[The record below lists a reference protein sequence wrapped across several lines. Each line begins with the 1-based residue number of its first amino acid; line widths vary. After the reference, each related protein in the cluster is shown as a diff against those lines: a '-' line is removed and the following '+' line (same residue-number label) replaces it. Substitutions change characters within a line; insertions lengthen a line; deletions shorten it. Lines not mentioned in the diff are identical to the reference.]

1 MRKKAIII
9 SISGIKLNN
18 KEKKL
23 FTNHKPWGVILFRL
37 NIKNYDQLKNLTQ
50 SIKKI
55 TRDRKYPIMI
65 DEEGGTVTRLEKI
78 FKNSI
83 MSQRLFGK
91 LYEKNKRVGINI
103 YKYYNDQICL
113 ILKDLGININT
124 VPILDKLYKNTH
136 KFLRDRIY
144 SNNIKTIKS
153 LSNICIKSY
162 KKNKILTVIKHIPG
176 HGLAKKDSHKT
187 LPIINKTN
195 RFLMKNDF
203 KCFKNTKSYLAMTAH
218 ILFKKIDENYC
229 VTHSQKIIKN
239 LIRKKIGF
247 KGILISDDIGML
259 ALKYGIVENALK
271 ALSAGCNLILYCKG
285 NYKQSLDLL
294 NKLPFIDKFTQKK
307 TSEIYK
313 FLS

>member
-1 MRKKAIII
+1 
-9 SISGIKLNN
+9 
-18 KEKKL
+18 
-23 FTNHKPWGVILFRL
+23 
-37 NIKNYDQLKNLTQ
+37 
-50 SIKKI
+50 
-55 TRDRKYPIMI
+55 MI

-259 ALKYGIVENALK
+259 ALKYGIA
-271 ALSAGCNLILYCKG
+271 
-285 NYKQSLDLL
+285 
-294 NKLPFIDKFTQKK
+294 K
-307 TSEIYK
+307 T
-313 FLS
+313 L

>member
-23 FTNHKPWGVILFRL
+23 FTKHKPWGVILFRR

>member
-1 MRKKAIII
+1 MRRKAIII

-23 FTNHKPWGVILFRL
+23 FLKHKPWGVILFRR
-37 NIKNYDQLKNLTQ
+37 NIKSYDQLKNLIQ

-78 FKNSI
+78 FENSI

-136 KFLRDRIY
+136 MFLRDRIY
-144 SNNIKTIKS
+144 SDNIKTIKC

-176 HGLAKKDSHKT
+176 HGLAKKDSHKA
-187 LPIINKTN
+187 LPIINKSTS
-195 RFLMKNDF
+195 FLMKNDF
-203 KCFKNTKSYLAMTAH
+203 KCFKNTKSHLAMTAH
-218 ILFKKIDENYC
+218 ILLKKIDENYC
-229 VTHSQKIIKN
+229 VTHSQTIIKN

-285 NYKQSLDLL
+285 NYKQSLVLL

-313 FLS
+313 FLR

>member
-23 FTNHKPWGVILFRL
+23 FIKHKPWGVILFRR

-195 RFLMKNDF
+195 GFLMKNDF
-203 KCFKNTKSYLAMTAH
+203 KCF
-218 ILFKKIDENYC
+218 
-229 VTHSQKIIKN
+229 
-239 LIRKKIGF
+239 
-247 KGILISDDIGML
+247 
-259 ALKYGIVENALK
+259 
-271 ALSAGCNLILYCKG
+271 
-285 NYKQSLDLL
+285 
-294 NKLPFIDKFTQKK
+294 
-307 TSEIYK
+307 
-313 FLS
+313 